1 MAQSARAAGGAA
13 LGGALLR
20 VAARMTDGSLER
32 VSVIVPVGPGDAP
45 APELTAGLATLP
57 AAAELIAVCADGHA
71 VACAPR
77 WQRLTAPR
85 GRARQQNAGAAAAT
99 RPWLWFVHADSRLAP
114 RTLPAL
120 AAFVAGAPALG
131 YFDLRFFDGPALLG
145 LNAMGAWFRSR
156 VLGLPF
162 GDQGFVLPRAVFDDL
177 GGFDPAIARGE
188 DHDLV
193 WRARRHGVPLRPV
206 GAPLYTSGRRY
217 AQHGWLATT
226 IGTMRESW
234 RQARRFSRAAEGR

>member
-1 MAQSARAAGGAA
+1 MRDD
-13 LGGALLR
+13 
-20 VAARMTDGSLER
+20 VSLER
-32 VSVIVPVGPGDAP
+32 VSVIMPVGPGDAP

-57 AAAELIAVCADGHA
+57 AAAELIAVCAAGHD
-71 VACAPR
+71 VACEPR
-77 WQRLTAPR
+77 WRRLTAPR

-120 AAFVAGAPALG
+120 TAFVADDAPVLG
-131 YFDLRFFDGPALLG
+131 YFDLRFFDGPALLR
-145 LNAMGAWFRSR
+145 LNAIGARFRSR

-162 GDQGFVLPRAVFDDL
+162 GDQGLVLPHVVFDEL
-177 GGFDPAIARGE
+177 GGFDAAIARGE

-193 WRARRHGVPLRPV
+193 WRARRRGVPLRPV

-217 AQHGWLATT
+217 AEHGWVTTT
-226 IGTMRESW
+226 IATMRESW
-234 RQARRFSRAAEGR
+234 RQARRFSRGAAGR